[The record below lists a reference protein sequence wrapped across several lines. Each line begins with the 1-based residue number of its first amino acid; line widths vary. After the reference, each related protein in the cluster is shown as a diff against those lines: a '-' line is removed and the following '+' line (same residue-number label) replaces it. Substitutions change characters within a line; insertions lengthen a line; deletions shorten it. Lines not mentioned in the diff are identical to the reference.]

1 MNKDYDIV
9 WEGEIIPTA
18 EQIAKVRSELDYL
31 CEDLESASDLWFHT
45 VFMTKDMD
53 GPSIF
58 VYGKQESDNTFYAE
72 CHVETEWVTLDDE
85 DKTDR

>member
-31 CEDLESASDLWFHT
+31 CEDLESASDLMFHT

-53 GPSIF
+53 GPT
-58 VYGKQESDNTFYAE
+58 QD
-72 CHVETEWVTLDDE
+72 
-85 DKTDR
+85 

>member
-18 EQIAKVRSELDYL
+18 EQITKVRSELDYL
-31 CEDLESASDLWFHT
+31 CESLERASDLMFHT
-45 VFMTKDMD
+45 VFMTKDLD

-58 VYGKQESDNTFYAE
+58 VYGKQESNNTFYAE
-72 CHVETEWVTLDDE
+72 CFVETEWVTLDAEDE
-85 DKTDR
+85 NQ